1 MKGMK
6 NNWKILGEK
15 VHYNNP
21 WIKVTEYDVI
31 TPGGSNG
38 IYGKVHFKNL
48 AIGILPIDEEGNI
61 YLIGQFRFVID
72 QYSLELPEGGG
83 PLDIDPLISAK
94 RELKEE
100 AGIEASKWNK
110 IIEMHLS
117 NSVTDE
123 LSIVYLAQGLTIG
136 KSEPEETEV
145 LDLIKIP
152 FEEAYQKVLN
162 FEITDSITVAA
173 LLRLKIMI
181 SEKEL

>member
-1 MKGMK
+1 MK

-48 AIGILPIDEEGNI
+48 AIGILPFDNEGNI
-61 YLIGQFRFVID
+61 YLIGQYRFVID

-83 PLDIDPLISAK
+83 PLDTDPLISAK

-100 AGIEASKWNK
+100 AGIEASNWKK
-110 IIEMHLS
+110 IQEMHLS
-117 NSVTDE
+117 NSVSDE

-136 KSEPEETEV
+136 KPAPEETEV
-145 LDLIKIP
+145 LDLVKIP

-181 SEKEL
+181 SEKEF